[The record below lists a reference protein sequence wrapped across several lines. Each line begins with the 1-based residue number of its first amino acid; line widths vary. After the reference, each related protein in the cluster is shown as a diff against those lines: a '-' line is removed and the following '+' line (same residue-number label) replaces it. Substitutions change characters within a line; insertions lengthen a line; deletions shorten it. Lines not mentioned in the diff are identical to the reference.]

1 MPRPDGAT
9 GDSLSNPRLP
19 TRAAIATNMTDPKQI
34 SREDW
39 VRMAEKS
46 VAGRA
51 LQPGLYHRR
60 WEIETTFFELKV
72 TQGME
77 RGLRSRTP
85 KGIEYEIAGHV
96 ILYFL
101 VRWLMLEA
109 ALEAE
114 LDPLRVSF
122 AGLWRTGGNKSVPA
136 NGDAPVGQNSIAAT
150 SNATCG
156 ISPSSTSPWPPFPKA
171 KRHQS

>member
-1 MPRPDGAT
+1 
-9 GDSLSNPRLP
+9 
-19 TRAAIATNMTDPKQI
+19 
-34 SREDW
+34 
-39 VRMAEKS
+39 
-46 VAGRA
+46 
-51 LQPGLYHRR
+51 
-60 WEIETTFFELKV
+60 
-72 TQGME
+72 ME

-122 AGLWRTGGNKSVPA
+122 AGALRELGEIRVSLLTATP
-136 NGDAPVGQNSIAAT
+136 PVGQNSIAAT
-150 SNATCG
+150 SNATGG
-156 ISPSSTSPWPPFPKA
+156 ISPRSSSRWPRFPTA
-171 KRHQS
+171 